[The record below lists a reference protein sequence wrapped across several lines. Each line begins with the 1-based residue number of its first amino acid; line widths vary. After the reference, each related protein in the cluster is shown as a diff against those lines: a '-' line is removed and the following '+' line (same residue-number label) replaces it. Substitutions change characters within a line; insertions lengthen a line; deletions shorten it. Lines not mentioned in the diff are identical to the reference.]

1 MRIWAECNYLGFAT
15 ILERNRERLGQD
27 PARFTL
33 SDSSKRSSSSRPS
46 SSQPNVTT
54 SFNHASS
61 RLPALTSL
69 TSKASKG
76 LLVGLASSAPK
87 SVGIPERRKEMIS
100 PSGRGAIAVIPL
112 DLKQDVSMS
121 PPANDAG
128 KILVPACR
136 STEHKHGGLSDTKMS
151 CQLAGNVCPVVSAL
165 RSCLAEL
172 VALLS
177 FSVPNFFYQAHHLS
191 LCKYQLF
198 INNLLLTSFFIF
210 G

>member
-1 MRIWAECNYLGFAT
+1 MDGVQLSWLRHHPGTKSKKVGSGSGPFH
-15 ILERNRERLGQD
+15 
-27 PARFTL
+27 L
-33 SDSSKRSSSSRPS
+33 SDSSKRISRETIVIS
-46 SSQPNVTT
+46 AKNVT
-54 SFNHASS
+54 SSCNHASS
-61 RLPALTSL
+61 RLPTLTSL

-136 STEHKHGGLSDTKMS
+136 STEHKYGGLSDTKMS
-151 CQLAGNVCPVVSAL
+151 CQLAGNVCPVVGAL
-165 RSCLAEL
+165 RSCLAEQM
-172 VALLS
+172 LS
-177 FSVPNFFYQAHHLS
+177 
-191 LCKYQLF
+191 
-198 INNLLLTSFFIF
+198 